1 MKVSDVQLMMRGHQ
15 LGVGDY
21 LRSPAQC
28 ASMSGVESYDI
39 SALTASYSVVY
50 TNKIIKQ
57 TQRKEEEEEE
67 RTNLCD

>member
-1 MKVSDVQLMMRGHQ
+1 MYSWMMREHQ
-15 LGVGDY
+15 LGVGDH

-39 SALTASYSVVY
+39 GALTGSYSVLY
-50 TNKIIKQ
+50 TNKKIKQ
-57 TQRKEEEEEE
+57 TQRKEEEEE